1 MKKLHLLILFFTISC
16 QPQKL
21 EVQQIISDEPVTI
34 FPHYENNHPD
44 SINMKIPTEYLF
56 NVKPKDVGFPPLVY
70 YNENGILQSYTSN
83 YTIYNKKSKKR
94 MYSGFDENIPIH
106 LFIIDRNFHLSKK
119 EAQNILD
126 KYKINK
132 NVHDIELGDSVN
144 VASYKRV
151 RQDFP
156 WIVERLNKIPDSVAF
171 NFTKNHFLG
180 KKVRIKW

>member
-1 MKKLHLLILFFTISC
+1 M
-16 QPQKL
+16 
-21 EVQQIISDEPVTI
+21 
-34 FPHYENNHPD
+34 
-44 SINMKIPTEYLF
+44 F

-70 YNENGILQSYTSN
+70 YNENGILQSHTSN

-144 VASYKRV
+144 VESYKRV

-156 WIVERLNKIPDSVAF
+156 YGPPGCMCIFQKNKEMIIPCDTMVF
-171 NFTKNHFLG
+171 PKG
-180 KKVRIKW
+180 